1 MSTLLLC
8 LILDQFYARYLCA
21 LCILWTLLFAAA
33 LKEWA
38 GPQYAVAH
46 VDLYTVFRS
55 LGSSAEP
62 SRPWL
67 TRLYPKAQPDV
78 SAASTERGARA
89 GPGGRA
95 DAKTLAGGSGAP
107 KDGGLSPSFPSLFLK
122 RTQRLLRQTLEDELL
137 SVVQKGVEEGHIR
150 AEDVFWALTWKRHV
164 DAALECHLAEG
175 PVRSPESSISFRR
188 LQSKAGPAYA
198 KVASAYELVD
208 ILVEGGDPERAEG
221 DSSEPDPAAG
231 PNFAVKPV
239 PPKDTPDEYTARL
252 WLEALVNVPAV
263 VKKQY
268 KEESQVELALR
279 ALYLARNIVDL
290 QGHWR
295 NRSERRGSVA
305 GDAAVAWSVLLI
317 DLLSATAKEGRFEPK
332 LVIHGLELLRQA
344 PLIVPSRHKYRRRF
358 WSENATGAHFHD
370 QLILKLME
378 RVKTL
383 PVILTASDGYYSS
396 RFDTEQKFLASRV
409 QPSEYFGWT
418 GAEAAVHL
426 VPRVFSPG
434 QWARLNRALG
444 LNVRHLAEFHSLWA
458 QGASS
463 LTSAEREAA
472 EECSHF
478 ARALEEYL
486 KELEQESFRPVLR
499 DVVRRVAERGRKKW
513 GAGRSRGRG
522 VLFQWD
528 DVRWTRWA
536 ILQVLDFL
544 RALQRAGYGVS
555 FPPALDSD
563 VLSSS

>member
-1 MSTLLLC
+1 
-8 LILDQFYARYLCA
+8 
-21 LCILWTLLFAAA
+21 LFAAA

-55 LGSSAEP
+55 LSSSAEP

-78 SAASTERGARA
+78 SAASNERGTCA

-137 SVVQKGVEEGHIR
+137 SVVKDGVKKGHIR

-164 DAALECHLAEG
+164 DAALECHLEEG

-198 KVASAYELVD
+198 KVARAYELVD
-208 ILVEGGDPERAEG
+208 ILVEGGDVERAAG
-221 DSSEPDPAAG
+221 DSSEPDLAAG

-252 WLEALVNVPAV
+252 WLEALVNVPALG
-263 VKKQY
+263 KKRY
-268 KEESQVELALR
+268 REESQVELALR
-279 ALYLARNIVDL
+279 ALQLAREIVDL
-290 QGHWR
+290 QEHWR
-295 NRSERRGSVA
+295 NRSRRRGSVA
-305 GDAAVAWSVLLI
+305 GDAAVVWSMLLI
-317 DLLSATAKEGRFEPK
+317 DLLSATAKEGVFEPK

-344 PLIVPSRHKYRRRF
+344 PLIVPSRKYKRY
-358 WSENATGAHFHD
+358 TIGVPGAHFHD
-370 QLILKLME
+370 QLIVKLMD

-463 LTSAEREAA
+463 LTSAEREAS
-472 EECSHF
+472 EEGSHF
-478 ARALEEYL
+478 ARVLEEYL
-486 KELEQESFRPVLR
+486 TELERESFRPVLR
-499 DVVRRVAERGRKKW
+499 DVVRRVAERGREKW
-513 GAGRSRGRG
+513 AAGRSRRRG
-522 VLFQWD
+522 VLFRWD

-536 ILQVLDFL
+536 TLQVLDFL

-555 FPPALDSD
+555 FMPTFDSD